1 MSHGMCLIVTTKGTK
16 SAAANLLADDIYGE
30 YIESTTHQ
38 HKVGHYLTREC

>member
-1 MSHGMCLIVTTKGTK
+1 MCFMVTPK
-16 SAAANLLADDIYGE
+16 SIKTSTANLLADDIYGE